1 MKRFILFLLIAAS
14 FFQIRAQELVF
25 SDSTKISLLTCSPGQ
40 EVYEKF
46 GHSAIRVFD
55 TKSSIDVV
63 FNYGIFDFET
73 SNFYFKFIKGA
84 TDYQLGVY
92 YTGNFLAS
100 YASRN
105 SSVTEQML
113 NLTVAERK
121 SLIQKLLLNYEPQ
134 NRIYRY
140 NFVFD
145 NCATRPRD
153 KIQESL
159 NGYVK
164 YQPNQAELKT
174 FRQWIDFYV
183 GADSWAGFG
192 INLVFGMN
200 ADQQANL
207 NESMF
212 LPEVLMFEFQH
223 AQIVDHLGHERKLVS
238 DKKDLISKQNTSETK
253 SFQIK
258 PLTFSIILLIIG
270 ILLTLIDLY
279 RKKHTKIFD
288 SALNILSGFTG
299 IIVAYLAFFSL
310 HPLVKYNLNL
320 LWLNPLNLVLG
331 ILMWFP
337 KLRTQVFFYEI
348 FNTLLLIVALI
359 AFALSIQTFNQASFP
374 LIVLLLL
381 RSSTWLMYL
390 KKRMYKRRSVI

>member
-1 MKRFILFLLIAAS
+1 MKRFILLLLIVVS
-14 FFQIRAQELVF
+14 ISHTKAQELVF
-25 SDSTKISLLTCSPGQ
+25 SDSVKVSLLTCSPGQ

-46 GHSAIRVFD
+46 GHTAIRIYD
-55 TKSSIDVV
+55 PKSSIDVV

-73 SNFYFKFIKGA
+73 SYFYYKFLNGE

-100 YASRN
+100 YSARN
-105 SSVTEQML
+105 SSVSEQLM
-113 NLTVAERK
+113 NLTIQERK
-121 SLIQKLLLNYEPQ
+121 KLIQMLLLNYEPQ

-159 NGYVK
+159 NGYLK
-164 YQPNQAELKT
+164 YENGPESKT

-183 GADSWAGFG
+183 GNDTWAGFG
-192 INLVFGMN
+192 INLALGMD
-200 ADQQANL
+200 ADKQANL

-212 LPEVLMFEFQH
+212 LPEVLMYEFQH
-223 AQIVDHLGHERKLVS
+223 AQIIDHHGNARKFIS
-238 DKKDLISKQNTSETK
+238 DKKDIVAKNNLSEIK
-253 SFQIK
+253 SNAIK
-258 PLTFSIILLIIG
+258 PIALSIVLLIIG
-270 ILLTLIDLY
+270 SLLTTIDLY
-279 RKKHTKIFD
+279 RNHHTKIFD
-288 SALNILSGFTG
+288 SSLNIITGFAG
-299 IIVAYLAFFSL
+299 IILAYLSIFSV
-310 HPLVKYNLNL
+310 HPLVKFNLNL
-320 LWLNPLNLVLG
+320 LWLNPINIVLG
-331 ILMWFP
+331 IAMWFP

-348 FNTLLLIVALI
+348 FNVFLLVCALIV
-359 AFALSIQTFNQASFP
+359 FALSVQTFNQASFP